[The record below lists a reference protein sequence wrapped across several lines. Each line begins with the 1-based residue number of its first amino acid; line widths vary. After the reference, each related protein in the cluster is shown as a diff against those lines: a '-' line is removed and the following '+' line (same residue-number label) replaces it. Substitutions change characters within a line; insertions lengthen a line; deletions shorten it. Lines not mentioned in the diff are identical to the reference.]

1 MGLTISPNTL
11 IPYNLNTSLLNPVAK
26 NNFSSDGG
34 FRSFY
39 LIIPSTKTTIME
51 SNDQTTDRRSFIG
64 TIATG
69 AAALG
74 LAGLASPL
82 QTMAKENHLPAG
94 DDDADEWFKKIKG
107 KHRIV
112 FDATEPK
119 GVFPFAWPRVF
130 LMTNS
135 MTGTA
140 EKDSSVVV
148 ILRHNAI
155 PFALNND
162 VWSKYQLGEVF
173 KVNDDA
179 TKATAVKNAF
189 WKPAVGDFKIPGIG
203 NVAIGIN
210 ELMDS
215 GVMFCVCNVALTV
228 YSAAV
233 AQGRGMDAAQVKKDW
248 MAGLLPGIQVVPSG
262 VWAVGRAQEH
272 GCAYCFAG

>member
-1 MGLTISPNTL
+1 
-11 IPYNLNTSLLNPVAK
+11 
-26 NNFSSDGG
+26 
-34 FRSFY
+34 
-39 LIIPSTKTTIME
+39 ME
-51 SNDQTTDRRSFIG
+51 SNDLTTDRRSFIG

-69 AAALG
+69 AATLS
-74 LAGLASPL
+74 LATLASPL
-82 QTMAKENHLPAG
+82 QSFAKETHIPNG
-94 DDDADEWFKKIKG
+94 DDDADAWFKKIKG

-130 LMTNS
+130 LMTNA
-135 MTGTA
+135 MTGTP

-148 ILRHNAI
+148 VLRHNAI
-155 PFALNND
+155 PFAMNND
-162 VWSKYQLGEVF
+162 LWTKYQFGEVF
-173 KVNDDA
+173 HVNDDA

-233 AQGRGMDAAQVKKDW
+233 AQGRGMDAAEVKKDW